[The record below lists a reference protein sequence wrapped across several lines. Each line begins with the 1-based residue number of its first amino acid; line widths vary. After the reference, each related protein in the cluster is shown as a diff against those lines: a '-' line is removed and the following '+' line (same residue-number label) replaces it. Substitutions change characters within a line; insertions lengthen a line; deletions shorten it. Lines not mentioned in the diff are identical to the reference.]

1 MIDRTCASSKVNL
14 PVLESTQRHL
24 SSLDKLP
31 AQARCFSL
39 LGDPTRLRLLLSLA
53 YARELC
59 VCDLADILAME
70 TSAISHQLRKLK
82 DGGLVTSNREGPTIY
97 YQLLPEILR
106 DVLAYA
112 KSLLLDSSGSRAVAG
127 ELSTPGLASA
137 PT

>member
-24 SSLDKLP
+24 SGLDELP
-31 AQARCFSL
+31 AQAKCFSL
-39 LGDPTRLRLLLSLA
+39 LGDPTRLRILLGLA

-59 VCDLADILAME
+59 VCDLADILTME

-112 KSLLLDSSGSRAVAG
+112 RSLLLDSSGARAVAG
-127 ELSTPGLASA
+127 EPFTPGLASA